1 MKAVL
6 YVHGKGGNAGEC
18 ERYKELFPE
27 WEVTGLD
34 YKGFTPWE
42 TGAEIREAVLA
53 LRERAEKPLL
63 KERSEEP
70 LLIERPEEPLLIA
83 NSIGAYFAMHAGIDG
98 LISRAYFIS
107 PVVDMEALITGMMRA
122 EGVCEDEL
130 RERGVIPTA
139 FGEDLSWEYLSYV
152 RSHPVKWD
160 APTRILYGSLDAM
173 TPYETVR
180 AFAEEHGAALTVMEG
195 GEHWFHTEEQ
205 MRFLD
210 RWISAGEVDARG

>member
-1 MKAVL
+1 MKTVL
-6 YVHGKGGNAGEC
+6 YVHGKGGAAGEC
-18 ERYKELFPE
+18 EHYRPLFPNRK
-27 WEVTGLD
+27 VVGLD
-34 YKGFTPWE
+34 YKSCTPGE
-42 TGAEIREAVLA
+42 TGAEIREAVLG
-53 LRERAEKPLL
+53 L
-63 KERSEEP
+63 KESSEK
-70 LLIERPEEPLLIA
+70 PLLIA
-83 NSIGAYFAMHAGIDG
+83 NSIGAYFSLHAGIDG

-152 RSHPVKWD
+152 RSHPLKWD
-160 APTRILYGSLDAM
+160 APTRILYGSLDAL
-173 TPYETVR
+173 TPYETIR
-180 AFAEEHGAALTVMEG
+180 TFAAEHGAALTVMEG

-210 RWISAGEVDARG
+210 RWISDGEAASRG

>member
-34 YKGFTPWE
+34 YRCFTPWDA
-42 TGAEIREAVLA
+42 GAEIREAVLG
-53 LRERAEKPLL
+53 L
-63 KERSEEP
+63 KESLEK
-70 LLIERPEEPLLIA
+70 PLLIA

-152 RSHPVKWD
+152 RSHPVKWN